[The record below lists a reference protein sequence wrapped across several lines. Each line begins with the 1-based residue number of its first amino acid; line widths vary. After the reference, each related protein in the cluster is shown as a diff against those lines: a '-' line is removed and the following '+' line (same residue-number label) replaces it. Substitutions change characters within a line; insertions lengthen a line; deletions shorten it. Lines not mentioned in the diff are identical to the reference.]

1 MFKPVFPYKGNQ
13 LILSSDRV
21 TLYSKTDAVFLFGK
35 EAVSISSIKTINLDA
50 NEKVLI
56 DCPKIELG
64 SKAEIEGEPVI
75 LGEKLNAQ
83 LKGLIDGLT
92 TSAILMKQ
100 VSSGNIGTSMEV
112 IRQAADIL
120 YDACEEANA
129 YITSRTTLSKNT
141 FTK

>member
-13 LILSSDRV
+13 LILSADRV
-21 TLYSKTDAVFLFGK
+21 ILHSKTDAVFLFGK
-35 EAVSISSIKTINLDA
+35 EAVSLSSTKTINLDA
-50 NEKVLI
+50 NEKILI
-56 DCPKIELG
+56 DCQKIELG
-64 SKAEIEGEPVI
+64 HKAETQGEPVI
-75 LGEKLNAQ
+75 LGNKLNSQ

-92 TSAILMKQ
+92 TAAILMKQ
-100 VSSGNIGTSMEV
+100 VSTANLGTSMEV

-129 YITSRTTLSKNT
+129 YITTETTLSKNT

>member
-13 LILSSDRV
+13 LILTSDRV
-21 TLYSKTDAVFLFGK
+21 TIHSKNDAVFIFGK
-35 EAVSISSIKTINLDA
+35 EAISISSVKTINLDA
-50 NEKVLI
+50 NEKILI
-56 DCPKIELG
+56 NCAKIELG
-64 SKAEIEGEPVI
+64 SKAETEGEPVI
-75 LGEKLNAQ
+75 LGDKLNSQ

-100 VSSGNIGTSMEV
+100 VSAGNLGVSMEV

-141 FTK
+141 FTR

>member
-13 LILSSDRV
+13 LILTSDRV
-21 TLYSKTDAVFLFGK
+21 TIYSKNDAVFIFGK
-35 EAVSISSIKTINLDA
+35 EAVSISSVKTINLDA
-50 NEKVLI
+50 NEKILI
-56 DCPKIELG
+56 NCTKIELG

-75 LGEKLNAQ
+75 LGDKLNSQ

-100 VSSGNIGTSMEV
+100 VSAGNLGVSMEV

-120 YDACEEANA
+120 YYACEEANA
-129 YITSRTTLSKNT
+129 YITSKTTLSKNT
-141 FTK
+141 FTR

>member
-13 LILSSDRV
+13 LILTSDRV
-21 TLYSKTDAVFLFGK
+21 TIYSKNDAVFIFGK
-35 EAVSISSIKTINLDA
+35 EAVSISSVKTINLDA
-50 NEKVLI
+50 NEKILI
-56 DCPKIELG
+56 NCTKIELG

-75 LGEKLNAQ
+75 LGDKLNSQ

-100 VSSGNIGTSMEV
+100 VSAGNLGVSMEV

-129 YITSRTTLSKNT
+129 YITSKTTLSKNT
-141 FTK
+141 FTR